1 MRTVALVAV
10 AAALS
15 AGCSEGKASSPARA
29 SGCSAVRPMRPASRA
44 LSAFFPS
51 RSALLLRGRRC
62 VFLVGRSRTA
72 TRLLWAGRRSES
84 VRGLGWSPDGQSIAI
99 TMKSSHDGWR
109 VVILRPDGA
118 VQRRLR
124 ATGIAYFRDG
134 HAVISRRDG
143 IYLQPG
149 FRRLA
154 TRAELQPVAGFRLR
168 TAVAVSPDPFGYGRG
183 YGRKSVA
190 LTLWGGP
197 SASKSTVLVV
207 SADGR
212 VTRASPAYRAGGG
225 EGSVLGWTWSPNGR
239 DLYVTA
245 ELVPRGWHGPGD
257 HDHCVEVWSAERGR
271 RRAFCGS
278 SFPPAERTHFARLVW
293 ATNGKTGLLDNGTV
307 ITEHWTHAGRVHV
320 PAAAFELQSQPTGA

>member
-1 MRTVALVAV
+1 MRAVALVAV
-10 AAALS
+10 AVALS
-15 AGCSEGKASSPARA
+15 AGCSEGKTSSTARA

-183 YGRKSVA
+183 YGCKSVA

-212 VTRASPAYRAGGG
+212 VPRAR
-225 EGSVLGWTWSPNGR
+225 
-239 DLYVTA
+239 
-245 ELVPRGWHGPGD
+245 HGPGE

-278 SFPPAERTHFARLVW
+278 SFPQAERTHFARLVW

-307 ITEHWTHAGRVHV
+307 ITEHWKPAGRVHV